1 MTRQHIRLKEFDHNI
16 KKYHVPTDE
25 YLRGAPQL
33 NNGRAYCQQ
42 TDENGFIKTG
52 NCFSPDFTIAVV
64 GDSFVEN
71 IFVDELSRFESVLE
85 RRFLLCG
92 RRVKVINAEVS
103 GMTGLTAFNL
113 ILNKLVCIKPD
124 LVIFV
129 QPSNDFSALLYAK
142 GYFNDSKRYANL
154 VPPQEKQATI
164 YETINEN
171 KIQIYNNIV
180 LLSQVCKLY
189 DINLIIA
196 TCAAN
201 SSKRQLAMMNNI
213 IREESTKLGYQILDL
228 DKILIRSEAF
238 YYDKCHLNENGSNR
252 LAEVIFEFIANNECD
267 FMRKTPVRNV
277 ILQEQNLSICDNGKI
292 YIDLKSN
299 RVAGVESW
307 LSLITR
313 PKDYNSIYN
322 ISSCCCLFKS
332 KIKEYKF
339 EIHGISNRSMQQ
351 SFALNDFDSGSYCM
365 CLKLTDELPYVFEEF
380 RLFSLIDKN

>member
-52 NCFSPDFTIAVV
+52 NCFNPDFTIAIV

-85 RRFLLCG
+85 RRFLSGG
-92 RRVKVINAEVS
+92 RRVKVINAGVS

-113 ILNKLVCIKPD
+113 ILNKLVCIKPN
-124 LVIFV
+124 LIIFV

-154 VPPQEKQATI
+154 VPPQEKQAII

-189 DINLIIA
+189 NINLVIA

-213 IREESTKLGYQILDL
+213 IREESMNFGYQILDL
-228 DKILIRSEAF
+228 DKILVKGEAF
-238 YYDKCHLNENGSNR
+238 YYDKCHLNENGSKR
-252 LAEVIFEFIANNECD
+252 LAEVIFEFITENEYD
-267 FMRKTPVRNV
+267 FMRKVPVRN
-277 ILQEQNLSICDNGKI
+277 ILLQERNLSICDDGKI
-292 YIDLKSN
+292 YIDLKGN
-299 RVAGVESW
+299 RESSVESW
-307 LSLITR
+307 LSLVTKPR
-313 PKDYNSIYN
+313 DYNSSYN
-322 ISSCCCLFKS
+322 ILSCYCLFKS
-332 KIKEYKF
+332 ELEEYKF
-339 EIHGISNRSMQQ
+339 EICGISNRSMQQ
-351 SFALNDFDSGSYCM
+351 SFALNDFYSGSYCM
-365 CLKLTDELPYVFEEF
+365 CLELTDELPYVFEDF
-380 RLFSLIDKN
+380 RLYSVIDKN